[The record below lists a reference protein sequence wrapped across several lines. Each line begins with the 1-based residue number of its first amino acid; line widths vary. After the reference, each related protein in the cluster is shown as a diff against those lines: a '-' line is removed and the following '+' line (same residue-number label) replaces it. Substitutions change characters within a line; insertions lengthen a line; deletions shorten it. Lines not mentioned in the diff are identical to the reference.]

1 MVPVALRVDCKKQHF
16 YDTEGLLGYLFN
28 DAAITN
34 HHADDQVH
42 STEQPHLPLQLYLV
56 LLNRTVFP
64 SLSLGVACRSP
75 LLQATC
81 HDTRIVSLQ

>member
-1 MVPVALRVDCKKQHF
+1 VTLRFGCKKQHLHET
-16 YDTEGLLGYLFN
+16 DGLLRYLFN

-56 LLNRTVFP
+56 LLNKTVAVP
-64 SLSLGVACRSP
+64 RLSLDAAC
-75 LLQATC
+75 
-81 HDTRIVSLQ
+81 